1 MCAQL
6 RRHPQYAEKWNRS
19 LANKIGRLFL
29 GIGINEDG
37 QHRIKGTN
45 IFLVIHF
52 QDIPK
57 MKINEV
63 CCTSVLFQERP
74 GKSDQNRTCTTIC
87 GTNVQYPGYV
97 VTKTASLELLKLIN
111 NSVISRLGEKIA
123 ALDISNFYLDTPM
136 KKSEYVKIQFS
147 KIPQEFVDEYKL
159 QEYAQNVWLYFE
171 CLRGAYGLP
180 KSGILAKNL
189 LRSRL

>member
-1 MCAQL
+1 MTCAQL
-6 RRHPQYAEKWNRS
+6 RCHPQCAKKWDS
-19 LANKIGRLFL
+19 SFANKMGRLFL

-74 GKSDQNRTCTTIC
+74 GKSDQSRTCTTIC
-87 GTNVQYPGYV
+87 GTNVQYPGDV
-97 VTKTASLELLKLIN
+97 GMKTSSLELLKIII
-111 NSVISRLGEKIA
+111 NSVISIA
-123 ALDISNFYLDTPM
+123 GAKFAVFDMSNFYLNIPL
-136 KKSEYVKIQFS
+136 KKAEYVKIQFS
-147 KIPQEFVDEYKL
+147 KIPQEFVDEYK
-159 QEYAQNVWLYFE
+159 
-171 CLRGAYGLP
+171 
-180 KSGILAKNL
+180 
-189 LRSRL
+189 